1 MLLGGAAS
9 FPLGL
14 VPIPL
19 NQYFM
24 LKMLLICKLALMLC
38 FLRSHKVLE
47 ICKFH
52 TQYHGVIPA
61 VLVVMAPFL
70 IVGAYWVKGT
80 VFKISVLDSYT

>member
-61 VLVVMAPFL
+61 IEIDFIADIRGGI
-70 IVGAYWVKGT
+70 IVEV
-80 VFKISVLDSYT
+80 ID